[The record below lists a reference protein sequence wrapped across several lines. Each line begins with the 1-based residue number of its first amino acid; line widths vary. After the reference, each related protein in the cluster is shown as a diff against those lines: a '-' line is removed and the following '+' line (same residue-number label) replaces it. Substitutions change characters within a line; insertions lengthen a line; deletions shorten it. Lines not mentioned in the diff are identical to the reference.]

1 MINVVGDADIL
12 AEELLAHAFVEA
24 GAFVRE
30 RGGCEIVEEKADEIE
45 HGGGFED
52 DRVTAGGKLVGVEG
66 EMCFFTDSRGEF
78 QGVKGANFA
87 RADWL
92 WPFEKIPAATWPFLT
107 AKSQARRTARARSS
121 AERAAVCLTKR
132 FTVR

>member
-52 DRVTAGGKLVGVEG
+52 DRVMAGGKLVGVEG

-78 QGVKGANFA
+78 QGVKGANVGRVSFGPTRRGA
-87 RADWL
+87 
-92 WPFEKIPAATWPFLT
+92 FLHGDG
-107 AKSQARRTARARSS
+107 KPGVRL
-121 AERAAVCLTKR
+121 AVSRK
-132 FTVR
+132 

>member
-52 DRVTAGGKLVGVEG
+52 DRVMAGGKLVGVEG
-66 EMCFFTDSRGEF
+66 EMCFFTDSRGELE
-78 QGVKGANFA
+78 GVKGADGG
-87 RADWL
+87 RVRL
-92 WPFEKIPAATWPFLT
+92 GP
-107 AKSQARRTARARSS
+107 SRRGGVVYGAG
-121 AERAAVCLTKR
+121 EP
-132 FTVR
+132 VR

>member
-52 DRVTAGGKLVGVEG
+52 DRVMAGASSWAL
-66 EMCFFTDSRGEF
+66 
-78 QGVKGANFA
+78 
-87 RADWL
+87 
-92 WPFEKIPAATWPFLT
+92 
-107 AKSQARRTARARSS
+107 RARCAFSPT
-121 AERAAVCLTKR
+121 RAASFRGSK
-132 FTVR
+132 VRTWAELALAQLAAEPSC